1 MDGVISDFDKAA
13 KEQGNGKRPDLYVDY
28 GSLDAIHG
36 AKEALMRLD
45 QDFDI
50 YIASTPPWTRPDMW
64 AAKRKW
70 IEEHF
75 PYLKRKLIL
84 THHKDLLKGDI
95 LIDDSR
101 WRGQPDFEGEWFW
114 FNKDWENRN
123 WEACLKWIYKK

>member
-28 GSLDAIHG
+28 GSLDTIHG

-45 QDFDI
+45 QDFNI
-50 YIASTPPWTRPDMW
+50 YIASTPPWSRPDMW
-64 AAKRKW
+64 AAKRRW
-70 IEEHF
+70 LEEHF

-95 LIDDSR
+95 LIDDSK
-101 WRGQPDFEGEWFW
+101 WRGQPNFEGEWFW